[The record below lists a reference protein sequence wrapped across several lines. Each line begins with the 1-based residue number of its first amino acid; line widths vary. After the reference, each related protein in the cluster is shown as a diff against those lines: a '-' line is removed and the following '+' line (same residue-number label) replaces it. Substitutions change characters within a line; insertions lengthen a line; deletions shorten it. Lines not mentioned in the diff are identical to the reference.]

1 MVGITHVRRGNVEGA
16 IALLRRASAVLPT
29 TNWPRRTPSTSQV
42 WSIAAALTALKCR
55 HPSLLSARGVDA
67 AAVDEY
73 QQCAG
78 GTVDGIREVDHHGS
92 ADLVA
97 GRTRQRSRHVGLR
110 LDARTARADPLLRVR
125 QISSAIGPTRSQIA
139 SPRLAF
145 ADEPR
150 KIHHPTGEREGD
162 RPRVASSRTPGTA
175 GGTRTPPR
183 AGAASGRLP
192 QLPSPARHNR

>member
-1 MVGITHVRRGNVEGA
+1 MGTWPNVTTTKPYAIDVAGLVDSRRADGPEMSPTRRCSRRGG
-16 IALLRRASAVLPT
+16 RRGRGRRVSAMRRWNRSRNTSSRSPRERRSRRWPHPT
-29 TNWPRRTPSTSQV
+29 
-42 WSIAAALTALKCR
+42 
-55 HPSLLSARGVDA
+55 
-67 AAVDEY
+67 
-73 QQCAG
+73 
-78 GTVDGIREVDHHGS
+78 
-92 ADLVA
+92 
-97 GRTRQRSRHVGLR
+97 RSRHVGLR

-125 QISSAIGPTRSQIA
+125 QISSALGPTRSQIA